1 MCVMSNSIGFLA
13 VLLACL
19 VLAGCARHLNDPG
32 RDVALP
38 QKGHV
43 ILADQRFSPP
53 DWPQA
58 LYADVYIPDGKSPD
72 DNPAAWPAVL
82 VVHGGGWE
90 RRSREDM
97 TRIARRLADRGF
109 VAVNIDYRFAPEY
122 RFPAQLH
129 DVQVALGWMRDE
141 AKRLRIDPDRIAGL
155 GFSSGAHLV
164 ALAGLVAGTD
174 SSLNADYGSEDDGFF
189 AVVVGGIPSD
199 FSLFSGGK
207 LLRQLM
213 GARQDEAPEAYRAAS
228 PIAHVHANAPPF
240 FLFHGTLDQT
250 VPFEHAQVLYDALLE
265 EGVHAELYRMRL
277 RGHVTSFLIR
287 GGAMRQAI
295 AFLHDMARRQADA
308 GEEASGSAD

>member
-1 MCVMSNSIGFLA
+1 MNESIVAFFI
-13 VLLACL
+13 LLACL
-19 VLAGCARHLNDPG
+19 ALVGCARHVNDPG
-32 RDVALP
+32 RDVAMPHL
-38 QKGHV
+38 GHV
-43 ILADQRFSPP
+43 VLADQRFSPP
-53 DWPQA
+53 GWPQA
-58 LYADVYIPDGKSPD
+58 LYADVYIPEGDR
-72 DNPAAWPAVL
+72 AAWPAVL

-97 TRIARRLADRGF
+97 TSIARRLADRGF

-129 DVQVALGWMRDE
+129 DVQIARRWMREE
-141 AKRLRIDPDRIAGL
+141 ASRLRIDADRIAGL

-174 SSLNADYGSEDDGFF
+174 SSLNAEFGPEDDGFF

-213 GARQDEAPEAYRAAS
+213 GATQDEAPQAYRAAS
-228 PIAHVHANAPPF
+228 PITHVHDDAPPF

-250 VPFEHAQVLYDALLE
+250 VPYEHARVLYEALLE
-265 EGVHAELYRMRL
+265 HGVHAELYRMRL
-277 RGHVTSFLIR
+277 RGHVTSFLTR
-287 GGAMRQAI
+287 GGAMRRAI
-295 AFLHDMARRQADA
+295 AFLHDMAGRQAD
-308 GEEASGSAD
+308 GE

>member
-1 MCVMSNSIGFLA
+1 MMSLMTNSIAFTIA
-13 VLLACL
+13 LLACL
-19 VLAGCARHLNDPG
+19 VLVGCARHLTDPG
-32 RDVALP
+32 RDISLP
-38 QKGHV
+38 NKGHV
-43 ILADQRFSPP
+43 VLADQRFSPP

-58 LYADVYIPDGKSPD
+58 LYADVYIPDGDSPD
-72 DNPAAWPAVL
+72 GSPAAWPAVL

-97 TRIARRLADRGF
+97 TSISRRLADHGF

-129 DVQVALGWMRDE
+129 DVQVAHRWMREE
-141 AKRLRIDPDRIAGL
+141 ASRLRIDPDRIAGL

-174 SSLNADYGSEDDGFF
+174 SSLNAEYGPEDDGYF

-199 FSLFSGGK
+199 FDLFSGGK

-213 GARQDEAPEAYRAAS
+213 GATQDEAPEAYRAAS
-228 PIAHVHANAPPF
+228 PITHVHADAPPF

-250 VPFEHAQVLYDALLE
+250 VPYEHARVLYEALLE
-265 EGVHAELYRMRL
+265 HGVHAELYRMRL
-277 RGHVTSFLIR
+277 RGHVTSFLTR
-287 GGAMRQAI
+287 GGAMRSAV
-295 AFLHDMARRQADA
+295 AFLHDMAGRQTD
-308 GEEASGSAD
+308 GE

>member
-32 RDVALP
+32 RDVVLP

-43 ILADQRFSPP
+43 VLADQRFSPP

-58 LYADVYIPDGKSPD
+58 LYADVYIPDG
-72 DNPAAWPAVL
+72 NRAAWPAVL

-141 AKRLRIDPDRIAGL
+141 AERLRIDPGPHRRAGVFL
-155 GFSSGAHLV
+155 RGAPGG
-164 ALAGLVAGTD
+164 ACRAGGR
-174 SSLNADYGSEDDGFF
+174 DGF
-189 AVVVGGIPSD
+189 V
-199 FSLFSGGK
+199 
-207 LLRQLM
+207 
-213 GARQDEAPEAYRAAS
+213 
-228 PIAHVHANAPPF
+228 
-240 FLFHGTLDQT
+240 
-250 VPFEHAQVLYDALLE
+250 AQC
-265 EGVHAELYRMRL
+265 RL
-277 RGHVTSFLIR
+277 RT
-287 GGAMRQAI
+287 GG
-295 AFLHDMARRQADA
+295 
-308 GEEASGSAD
+308 